1 MVNKENMNNYKFSNN
16 ISEESKLLYKD
27 KVTKSL
33 EYLTNNIYEY
43 GPSLKN
49 VTLSYVVTKIE
60 AQSTNILRIY
70 FEFKDEK
77 NINSKSGLE
86 YIDIDDNDVIQV
98 RRIINKPK
106 ENFPWPIFTLAIISI
121 MIAVIFVSYRVY
133 WMDRDGDNLYL
144 AGRSLWVKSDEPV
157 NQEFITYIG
166 NDENG
171 NEQYWAISPIN
182 QENNLIFVKLSLI
195 NYGSGT
201 VKIVIDDNAS
211 TLYDDKSIQ
220 YKPINPIERTYA
232 SERSDTYL
240 VDGFIPLW
248 GSIQLDPQEQVT
260 GMLIFEVPE
269 SSIADQLKWD
279 AGDLIMFTY

>member
-1 MVNKENMNNYKFSNN
+1 MDNYTFKNSITDKN
-16 ISEESKLLYKD
+16 KLLYKD
-27 KVTKSL
+27 KVAKSI
-33 EYLTNNIYEY
+33 EYLKNNLYEY

-49 VTLSYVVTKIE
+49 ANLSYVVTKIE
-60 AQSTNILRIY
+60 TQSPKILRIY

-86 YIDIDDNDVIQV
+86 YIDIDNNDVIQV

-121 MIAVIFVSYRVY
+121 IIAAIFVTYRVY
-133 WMDRDGDNLYL
+133 WMDTDGDNLYL

-157 NQEFITYIG
+157 TQEFITYIG
-166 NDENG
+166 NDVNG

-182 QENNLIFVKLSLI
+182 QESNLLFVKLSLI

-201 VKIVIDDNAS
+201 VKIVIDENAS
-211 TLYDDKSIQ
+211 TLYDEKSVQ

-232 SERSDTYL
+232 SEKSDKYM
-240 VDGFIPLW
+240 VNGFIPLW
-248 GSIQLDPQEQVT
+248 GPVQLDPQEQVT
-260 GMLIFEVPE
+260 GMLIFEIPE
-269 SSIADQLKWD
+269 YTIAEQLKWD

>member
-16 ISEESKLLYKD
+16 ISEENKLLYKD
-27 KVTKSL
+27 KVAKSI

-49 VTLSYVVTKIE
+49 AKLSYVVTKIE
-60 AQSTNILRIY
+60 AQSINILRIY
-70 FEFKDEK
+70 FEFKDKK

-121 MIAVIFVSYRVY
+121 MIAAIFVSYRVY

-182 QENNLIFVKLSLI
+182 QENNLLFVKLSLI

-248 GSIQLDPQEQVT
+248 GPIQLDPQEQVT
-260 GMLIFEVPE
+260 GMLIFEIPE
-269 SSIADQLKWD
+269 SSIAEQLKWD

>member
-1 MVNKENMNNYKFSNN
+1 M
-16 ISEESKLLYKD
+16 
-27 KVTKSL
+27 
-33 EYLTNNIYEY
+33 
-43 GPSLKN
+43 
-49 VTLSYVVTKIE
+49 SYVVTKIE

-171 NEQYWAISPIN
+171 NEQYWAISLIN
-182 QENNLIFVKLSLI
+182 QENNFHSCKIISYKLWFWYCENS
-195 NYGSGT
+195 Y
-201 VKIVIDDNAS
+201 
-211 TLYDDKSIQ
+211 
-220 YKPINPIERTYA
+220 
-232 SERSDTYL
+232 
-240 VDGFIPLW
+240 
-248 GSIQLDPQEQVT
+248 
-260 GMLIFEVPE
+260 
-269 SSIADQLKWD
+269 
-279 AGDLIMFTY
+279 